1 MKKTLKIFSLL
12 LLVLVGTSLSACGD
26 DDDDVIVPAAS
37 LPEAASSF
45 IKTYYPSVKVAYV
58 NRETDKGEV
67 QYEVRMTSG
76 DEITFDASGEWIDVD
91 APAGRSIPEGIV
103 IVPIVDY
110 VAANY
115 SGVGINEI
123 SRIAVGYEVEL
134 TNGVDLRFDPAGNF
148 LTQSY

>member
-26 DDDDVIVPAAS
+26 DDDVIVPTDQLPTAAS
-37 LPEAASSF
+37 TF
-45 IKTYYPSVKVAYV
+45 INTYYPSIKVAYV
-58 NRETDKGEV
+58 NKETDKGEV

-91 APAGRSIPEGIV
+91 APAGRSIPEGIA
-103 IVPIVDY
+103 IVPIADY

-115 SGVGINEI
+115 SGTGINEI